1 MANDAR
7 ARAAVRGW
15 LLSGRPPEVP
25 GLPAPDL
32 VAAAAEQGLSGLL
45 AASAVRAGLPLPDD
59 LAEALR
65 RARLGA
71 LASAE
76 RHLDVARQARELL
89 AGEGLRSLPLKGAA
103 LAGWL
108 YDEPGERPM
117 GDVDL
122 LALDDWDRSRQ
133 ALERAGFVEQE
144 RADHARS
151 YLAPDSGVMLELHH
165 SVTSCPGLFPCDREG
180 LWARHVEGP
189 GGPRASA
196 EDALVQLALHA
207 AFQHGLAVRLI
218 QYVDLRR
225 LLERAAPDP
234 AQVLELARG
243 SHACGAVALALEA
256 AALLAGAVIP
266 AELGEA
272 LEAAAVGRAAPL
284 ARGRPSRPGGP
295 ARARAAAAAAGAL
308 GAGGRP
314 AAALPGRHL
323 GPTRAGRGGGLA
335 AAVARDPS
343 RPGAG
348 PPLGS
353 APGGLRRGAN

>member
-1 MANDAR
+1 MAKDAR

-272 LEAAAVGRAAPL
+272 L
-284 ARGRPSRPGGP
+284 RPDLS
-295 ARARAAAAAAGAL
+295 
-308 GAGGRP
+308 
-314 AAALPGRHL
+314 
-323 GPTRAGRGGGLA
+323 
-335 AAVARDPS
+335 
-343 RPGAG
+343 
-348 PPLGS
+348 
-353 APGGLRRGAN
+353 GGLRRWLEGARRAPEALLEPERPPLLRVRWALASGRRLRFLAATLDPREPGEAAGWQRPWRVTRRALGLARRWALRPGD